1 MREIAE
7 QPKWLKLVPG
17 VILVG
22 PGERSKLYRVTAP
35 KVPRKLVQTRVLTNC
50 PLCGFRQRL
59 ERLTGGEYHV
69 TDPGDLLP
77 LEVAAIYAEKR
88 ASGLVCE
95 FRELRL
101 KPGQRVEMLEAL
113 AAKLLPIV
121 QCLQFEV
128 PAFREAL
135 EAREFAVSVGRP
147 VTVGEKFD
155 VPVRRGREV
164 DSWQNVPVVKSVP
177 VARTMPV
184 SREVPVSR
192 PVEVHLRPGG
202 TSTAKDDSATGK
214 SV

>member
-1 MREIAE
+1 MISGT
-7 QPKWLKLVPG
+7 K
-17 VILVG
+17 
-22 PGERSKLYRVTAP
+22 SKLYRVTTQQ
-35 KVPRKLVQTRVLTNC
+35 VPRKLIQTRVLTNC

-101 KPGQRVEMLEAL
+101 KPGQRAEMLEAL
-113 AAKLLPIV
+113 AAKMLPIV
-121 QCLQFEV
+121 QCLQLEV

-155 VPVRRGREV
+155 VPVDRGREV
-164 DSWQNVPVVKSVP
+164 DRWQNVPVVKSVP
-177 VARTMPV
+177 VTRAMPV
-184 SREVPVSR
+184 SREVLVSR
-192 PVEVHLRPGG
+192 PVEVHLPDG
-202 TSTAKDDSATGK
+202 TSTIKDNSVTGK
-214 SV
+214 SA